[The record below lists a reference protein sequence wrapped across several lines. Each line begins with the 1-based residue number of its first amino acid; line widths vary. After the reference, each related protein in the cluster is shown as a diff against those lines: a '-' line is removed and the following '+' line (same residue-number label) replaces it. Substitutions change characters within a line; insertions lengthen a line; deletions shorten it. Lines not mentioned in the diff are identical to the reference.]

1 MSVRRS
7 GIYEINSIRTE
18 SLLGLDESH
27 GELAANGDLLQQ
39 AGNLKVAA
47 ASEISAVDGLDV
59 VTDSNVLD
67 LGLEREHETEKIS
80 QN

>member
-1 MSVRRS
+1 MSVSRS
-7 GIYEINSIRTE
+7 GRSQINSIRTE
-18 SLLGLDESH
+18 SLLGLDEGH
-27 GELAANGDLLQQ
+27 RELAANGDLLQQ

-67 LGLEREHETEKIS
+67 LGLERGTQTE
-80 QN
+80 